1 MKLNERTKQLEI
13 ITRYFE
19 GLVTPEETAGL
30 FEWIDASKD
39 NRMYFQELKNIWD
52 NSGHLKNI
60 EIIDTDEALKSVRQ
74 KITLKSPLANFW
86 DRWKNIAAI
95 LLIPLIL
102 GNILFLAFQKDKD
115 TLKKEPVYNE
125 LFVTF
130 GTRSALK
137 LSDGSSVWLNS
148 GSSLRYPDRFAE
160 DKRTV
165 FLSGEAYFE
174 VESNPNHPFIVETTG
189 MNVKATGTKFNVAAY
204 SSDDKAEVTLV
215 AGQVEIIMRDDTMN
229 NVTSYVLNKNQHLSY
244 QKSSKNALLTD
255 VETDRY
261 IAWKDG
267 KMIFMYE
274 PLNEAIK
281 KIGQVFNV
289 DIELQGS
296 SIQEYSLRAIFEDES
311 LEEILKMLKISSPI
325 DYKEVKRTHL
335 PDGSFTKKK
344 IIIYPSGT
352 NTIK

>member
-1 MKLNERTKQLEI
+1 MKSNERKEQLEI
-13 ITRYFE
+13 ITRYLE
-19 GLVTPEETAGL
+19 GLATPEEVAGL
-30 FEWIDASKD
+30 FEWTDASKD
-39 NRMYFQELKNIWD
+39 NRLYFQQLKNIWD
-52 NSGHLKNI
+52 NSRHLKNV
-60 EIIDTDEALKSVRQ
+60 ERIDTDEALKSVRQ
-74 KITLKSPLANFW
+74 KITIRSPLASFW
-86 DRWKNIAAI
+86 DRWKNIAAV

-102 GNILFLAFQKDKD
+102 GNILFLVLQKDRNV
-115 TLKKEPVYNE
+115 LNGEPIYNE
-125 LFVTF
+125 LFVSF
-130 GTRSALK
+130 GTRTSLK

-174 VESNPNHPFIVETTG
+174 VESNPSYPFIVETSG
-189 MNVKATGTKFNVAAY
+189 MNVEATGTKFNVAAY

-215 AGQVEIIMRDDTMN
+215 AGQVEVIMKDDTVDD
-229 NVTSYVLNKNQHLSY
+229 VTSYVLNENQHLSY
-244 QKSSKNALLTD
+244 QKSSRNALLSD

-261 IAWKDG
+261 IAWKEG

-274 PLNEAIK
+274 PLSEAVK

-289 DIELQGS
+289 DIELRGT

-325 DYKEVKRTHL
+325 DYKEVRRTHL
-335 PDGSFTKKK
+335 PDGSFSKKK
-344 IIIYPSGT
+344 IIIYPSRT
-352 NTIK
+352 KTVK